1 MNFQDGSYY
10 PENQEKLV
18 ITAAPYGPE
27 WCPRTSRR
35 TSRSA

>member
-1 MNFQDGSYY
+1 MHFLDGALF

-27 WCPRTSRR
+27 WLPSRF
-35 TSRSA
+35 S